1 VKRFKLIVIV
11 CVAIAVFG
19 FLLTGTNK
27 KYISSEHAG
36 DVQPAVNATISPS
49 IPPKPIAL
57 LIPDVVAI
65 NDSADFLDLAVGQKF
80 SVIGNTQNSQ
90 VLIVLDV
97 ISKSASSAVTLIT
110 ASSDS
115 GLTSVVTLTDSL
127 TNILIKTPSNIFEYS
142 GGKFKGVVDP
152 IKDLNL
158 DDDMHFNES
167 QEMII
172 LDDVISEVRLEP

>member
-1 VKRFKLIVIV
+1 VKRFKLVVLV
-11 CVAIAVFG
+11 CLAIAIFG

-27 KYISSEHAG
+27 EYIPSAQPA
-36 DVQPAVNATISPS
+36 DVQPVVDATISAS
-49 IPPKPIAL
+49 ITPKPTVAVTL
-57 LIPDVVAI
+57 GVVAI

-80 SVIGNTQNSQ
+80 SVRGNAQNSQ
-90 VLIVLDV
+90 VLIILDV
-97 ISKSASSAVTLIT
+97 ISKSALSAATLIT

-142 GGKFKGVVDP
+142 GGKFTGVVDP

-158 DDDMHFNES
+158 DDDMHFNAS

>member
-1 VKRFKLIVIV
+1 MKRFKLIVIV

-36 DVQPAVNATISPS
+36 DVQPVVRAVTSPS

-57 LIPDVVAI
+57 VIPDVVVI

-90 VLIVLDV
+90 VLIFLDV

-127 TNILIKTPSNIFEYS
+127 TNILIKTSSNVFEYS
-142 GGKFKGVVDP
+142 GGEFTGLVEP
-152 IKDLNL
+152 IRDLNL
-158 DDDMHFNES
+158 GDDMHFDEPGA
-167 QEMII
+167 II
-172 LDDVISEVRLEP
+172 IPDDVLPEVRLEP

>member
-1 VKRFKLIVIV
+1 MKRFKLIVIV
-11 CVAIAVFG
+11 CVAIAIFG

-49 IPPKPIAL
+49 ILPKPIAL
-57 LIPDVVAI
+57 LIPDVVTI

-142 GGKFKGVVDP
+142 GGKFTGVVDP

-158 DDDMHFNES
+158 DDDMHFNAS

>member
-1 VKRFKLIVIV
+1 VKRFKLVVLV
-11 CVAIAVFG
+11 CSAIAIFG

-27 KYISSEHAG
+27 EYIPSEHAA
-36 DVQPAVNATISPS
+36 DVQPVVNATISAS
-49 IPPKPIAL
+49 ITPKPIVSVT
-57 LIPDVVAI
+57 PDVVAI
-65 NDSADFLDLAVGQKF
+65 NDSADFLGLTVGQKF
-80 SVIGNTQNSQ
+80 SVRGNTQNSQ

-97 ISKSASSAVTLIT
+97 ISKSASSAATLIT
-110 ASSDS
+110 ASSDT

-127 TNILIKTPSNIFEYS
+127 TNILIKTPSNVFEYS
-142 GGKFKGVVDP
+142 GVKFTGVVNP

>member
-1 VKRFKLIVIV
+1 MKRFKLIVIV

-36 DVQPAVNATISPS
+36 DVQPVVRAVTSPS

-127 TNILIKTPSNIFEYS
+127 TNILIKTSSNVFEYS
-142 GGKFKGVVDP
+142 GGEFTGLVEL
-152 IKDLNL
+152 IRDLNL
-158 DDDMHFNES
+158 GDDMRFDEA
-167 QEMII
+167 QQMII
-172 LDDVISEVRLEP
+172 LDDVESAVRLEP

>member
-1 VKRFKLIVIV
+1 MKRFKLVVLV
-11 CVAIAVFG
+11 CLAIAIFG

-27 KYISSEHAG
+27 EYIPSAQPA
-36 DVQPAVNATISPS
+36 DVQPVVNATISAS
-49 IPPKPIAL
+49 ITPKPVVAVT
-57 LIPDVVAI
+57 PDVVAI

-80 SVIGNTQNSQ
+80 SVRGNAQNSQ
-90 VLIVLDV
+90 VLIILDV
-97 ISKSASSAVTLIT
+97 ISKSALSAATLIT

-142 GGKFKGVVDP
+142 GGKFTGVVDP

-172 LDDVISEVRLEP
+172 LDDVIPEVRLEP

>member
-1 VKRFKLIVIV
+1 MKRFKLVVLV
-11 CVAIAVFG
+11 CLAIAIFG

-27 KYISSEHAG
+27 EYIPSAQPA
-36 DVQPAVNATISPS
+36 DVQSVVNATISAS
-49 IPPKPIAL
+49 ITPKPTVAVR
-57 LIPDVVAI
+57 PGVVAI

-80 SVIGNTQNSQ
+80 SVRGNAQNSQ
-90 VLIVLDV
+90 VLIILDV
-97 ISKSASSAVTLIT
+97 ISKSALSAATLIT

-142 GGKFKGVVDP
+142 GGKFTGGVDP
-152 IKDLNL
+152 TKDLNL

>member
-1 VKRFKLIVIV
+1 MKRFKLVVLV
-11 CVAIAVFG
+11 CLAIAIFG

-27 KYISSEHAG
+27 EYIPSEQAA
-36 DVQPAVNATISPS
+36 DVQPVVNATISAS
-49 IPPKPIAL
+49 ITPKPTVAVT
-57 LIPDVVAI
+57 PDVVAI

-80 SVIGNTQNSQ
+80 SVRGNAQNSQ
-90 VLIVLDV
+90 VLIILDV
-97 ISKSASSAVTLIT
+97 ISKSTLSAATLIT

-127 TNILIKTPSNIFEYS
+127 TNILIKTPSNVFEYS
-142 GGKFKGVVDP
+142 GGKFTGVVDP

>member
-49 IPPKPIAL
+49 ISPKPIAL

-127 TNILIKTPSNIFEYS
+127 TNILIKTSSNVFEYS
-142 GGKFKGVVDP
+142 GGEFTGLVEP
-152 IKDLNL
+152 IRDLNL
-158 DDDMHFNES
+158 GDDMYFDEAK
-167 QEMII
+167 EMII

>member
-1 VKRFKLIVIV
+1 MKRFKLVVLV
-11 CVAIAVFG
+11 CLAIAIFG

-27 KYISSEHAG
+27 EYIPSEQAA
-36 DVQPAVNATISPS
+36 DVQPVVNATISAS
-49 IPPKPIAL
+49 ITPKPTVAVT
-57 LIPDVVAI
+57 PDVVAI

-80 SVIGNTQNSQ
+80 SVRGNAQNSQ
-90 VLIVLDV
+90 VLIILDV
-97 ISKSASSAVTLIT
+97 ISKSALSAATLIT

-142 GGKFKGVVDP
+142 GGKFTGVVDP

-158 DDDMHFNES
+158 DDDMHFDEPG
-167 QEMII
+167 EMIS
-172 LDDVISEVRLEP
+172 LDDVLPEVRLER